1 MVGDGVNDAPALAAC
16 NVGIAMGSAGNDVA
30 IEAAD
35 VAIEAAD
42 VALMGS
48 NLRAVPYLLRLGR
61 KVTSRIRLNIALA
74 LALKAVLIVLGT
86 VGVLPLW
93 FAVVGDDG
101 LTLFIIANTL
111 PLLRFR
117 LER

>member
-16 NVGIAMGSAGNDVA
+16 NVGIAMGSAGN
-30 IEAAD
+30 D